1 MTRQTV
7 VPSIRA
13 VAAAAALATAALS
26 AVPTASAADAAAPD
40 KVARGKY
47 VVSTSGCHDCHT
59 PFKLGPNGPEP
70 DMSRMLSGHP
80 QSLVMPPAPQLPEG
94 PWLVSMAATN
104 TAFAG
109 PWGVS
114 FTANLTPDADT
125 GLGQWTLKNFTD
137 TIRTGRHMG
146 RGRPVLPPMPI
157 PVYNNFTDDDLE
169 AVYSYLRTIPPISNR
184 VPEPL
189 APAQQTAGR

>member
-1 MTRQTV
+1 MKARPA
-7 VPSIRA
+7 VPSFRA
-13 VAAAAALATAALS
+13 VATAAAVATVVLS
-26 AVPTASAADAAAPD
+26 AVPAASAADTATSANA
-40 KVARGKY
+40 ARGHY
-47 VVSTSGCHDCHT
+47 LVSTSGCHDCHT

-70 DMSRMLSGHP
+70 DMSRALSGHP
-80 QSLVMPPAPQLPEG
+80 ESLVMPPAPQLPPG
-94 PWLVSMAATN
+94 PWLVTMAATN

-125 GLGQWTLKNFTD
+125 GLGQWTLKNFMD

-169 AVYSYLRTIPPISNR
+169 AVYSYLRTIQPISNR

-189 APAQQTAGR
+189 PPAQSTAAK